1 MREQWADPLYHQA
14 DPFYGGQRVDELYIH
29 LADRIPSRYVTP
41 FTPMAVQSLSF
52 ALGRA
57 VAHVEDYGEAGLR
70 EVCQAYLDRQAKDLR
85 KRIAFGTFE

>member
-1 MREQWADPLYHQA
+1 
-14 DPFYGGQRVDELYIH
+14 V
-29 LADRIPSRYVTP
+29 VTP

-57 VAHVEDYGEAGLR
+57 VAHVDDYGEAGLR